1 MAENEGTTETG
12 EEAPEVEEVAE
23 TPETPGTPTESP
35 EVTTL
40 KSRNSGLDAK
50 VTELSRQLQ
59 AEKTATAAATAK
71 LSDYEAGKVG
81 ADEALRAQLE
91 LKEQE
96 LTSIRKEAQVT
107 RVEAKYPETFAL
119 FGEDAITFSEDK
131 LAASEAR
138 LRGVAPDT
146 EPPTPRGNNPSGAG
160 APPAKKEETVDDIIA
175 RLATQLQANPD
186 PWNMS

>member
-12 EEAPEVEEVAE
+12 EEAQTNEEVE
-23 TPETPGTPTESP
+23 TPEKAGTPTESP

-59 AEKTATAAATAK
+59 VEKVAREAAAAK

-138 LRGVAPDT
+138 LQGVSPST
-146 EPPTPRGNNPSGAG
+146 EPPTPRGNNPTGAG
-160 APPAKKEETVDDIIA
+160 ALPPKKEDELDDILA
-175 RLATQLQANPD
+175 RMASQLAATPD
-186 PWNMS
+186 PWDLS